1 LIAAK
6 EANMREYSSLKLTP
20 LASGARV
27 AEPMAPGRVTLDD
40 PAFSVMTDLR
50 EVSAATTRPEETID
64 AAHAQMIRRA
74 VRLLFVLDDDGAVV
88 GVITA
93 TDLLGEKPVRY
104 MRDRGISH
112 AEILVADIMTPAS
125 MLEALP
131 IQDVAQMRVGHI
143 VATLQAVGRKH
154 ITVAEEGGRRIR
166 GLFSSS
172 QVARQLG
179 VDLQTFEVARSFADI
194 EAALVR

>member
-1 LIAAK
+1 
-6 EANMREYSSLKLTP
+6 MRQYSP
-20 LASGARV
+20 LCLALLEPGARV
-27 AEPMAPGRVTLDD
+27 AEPMTPGRVTLDD

-74 VRLLFVLDDDGAVV
+74 VRLLFVLDGQGAVA

-93 TDLLGEKPVRY
+93 TDLLGEKPVRF
-104 MRDRGISH
+104 MQARGVSH
-112 AEILVADIMTPAS
+112 AEILVEDIMTPAS

-131 IQDVAQMRVGHI
+131 LLEVAQMRVGHI
-143 VATLQAVGRKH
+143 VATLKSVGRKH
-154 ITVAEEGGRRIR
+154 LMVAEEGGRRIR
-166 GLFSSS
+166 GLFSTS
-172 QVARQLG
+172 QIARQLG
-179 VDLQTFEVARSFADI
+179 VELQTFEVARSFADI

>member
-1 LIAAK
+1 
-6 EANMREYSSLKLTP
+6 MREYSPLT
-20 LASGARV
+20 LTLLETGARV
-27 AEPMAPGRVTLDD
+27 AEPMAPGRVTFDD

-74 VRLLFVLDDDGAVV
+74 VRLLFVLDADGSVA

-93 TDLLGEKPVRY
+93 SDLLGEKPVRF
-104 MRDRGISH
+104 MQDRGVSH
-112 AEILVADIMTPAS
+112 AEILVEDIMTPAA

-143 VATLQAVGRKH
+143 VATLKAVGRKH
-154 ITVAEEGGRRIR
+154 LMVAEEGGRRIR

-172 QVARQLG
+172 QLARQLG
-179 VDLQTFEVARSFADI
+179 VELQMFEVARSFADI